1 MRQEKGRGHGPDY
14 LTPPPLVQC
23 GILQVSEGGTIFMP
37 FSVKTN
43 KQTRGTE
50 RFGNFQLCLREKL
63 RLLTQGNRSHAG
75 F

>member
-14 LTPPPLVQC
+14 LTPPLVQC

-43 KQTRGTE
+43 KQRNKQEVQRGLET
-50 RFGNFQLCLREKL
+50 
-63 RLLTQGNRSHAG
+63 SSSV
-75 F
+75 